1 MPCEQ
6 TAACAGPTL
15 SSMAR
20 LCEIEP
26 QWSTLQNKRG
36 RTSHSVVMPRVLLAD
51 DQEEMLRTVESLL
64 KDEFQ
69 IVGLAQDG
77 PDVLELVPTLSP
89 DLLILDIFMP
99 KLNGV
104 ETALRLKQSG
114 SNTKVIF
121 LTVHDDPDFL
131 AAALSTGAQ
140 GYVLKPHLAT
150 DLVPALWDV
159 LAGNMFVS
167 PGLLAK

>member
-1 MPCEQ
+1 
-6 TAACAGPTL
+6 
-15 SSMAR
+15 MAR
-20 LCEIEP
+20 LSEIEP
-26 QWSTLQNKRG
+26 RWSMLRKKRG
-36 RTSHSVVMPRVLLAD
+36 QTFGDPVVMPRVLVAD
-51 DQEEMLRTVESLL
+51 DQNEMLRIVESLL
-64 KDEFQ
+64 QDEFQ
-69 IVGLAQDG
+69 IVGLAEDG
-77 PDVLELVPTLSP
+77 ADVLRLVPTLSP

-121 LTVHDDPDFL
+121 LTVYDDPDFL